1 MSPAPH
7 AAAGE
12 GLPTPVRGV
21 LQLAAAQALAVLA
34 AAGAAVLY
42 ARWLQPAQLA
52 GWLLALAVARAG
64 LLLLDGGLKTSLVR
78 AAALPEAATLARLQR
93 QAAWLALLLSLAVVG
108 AAAALAATGRLGAD
122 AAWLLA
128 LCPLAAFACQ
138 PPLPV
143 ALARLERAGHFGPVG
158 RAEAV
163 SLLLEFAGP
172 ALLLAAGVAPVPA
185 FVLATGV
192 ARGWRTARLLAAAQ
206 RLRPLPRS
214 GPPLSTAAAW
224 RDGASVQA
232 VAALSMLR
240 DNAHLWLLGPW
251 HGAAWAGLH
260 GLALTACTLVS
271 QVAVATAARV
281 ALPRLRACTPAQRWP
296 LLLRQTR
303 LLAMAGLP
311 PLALLPAWLAWADA
325 RLWSGSWA
333 AALPLLPWLLLRMVA
348 GVGLTTLGAGLLLA
362 PGAWTAARCHAR
374 WTALELALAAVALA
388 TLGPTGLAM
397 AGVPGAW
404 LGLLLFLRAATPAG
418 TPWQPRLAP
427 LLAAMLARPSL
438 ALALGLAA
446 WVHLR
451 PQALGAATL
460 ALPLCWL
467 AEPALWRRAAAWRGL
482 AAPVPL
488 RWMRWVRRAQGVQP

>member
-1 MSPAPH
+1 MSDGRPDAV
-7 AAAGE
+7 GE
-12 GLPTPVRGV
+12 GLPAPARGV

-34 AAGAAVLY
+34 AAGAAALY

-52 GWLLALAVARAG
+52 GWLLAVAVARAG

-78 AAALPEAATLARLQR
+78 AAVLPDATTLQRLQQ
-93 QAAWLALLLSLAVVG
+93 QAAWGAALLALGVVG
-108 AAAALAATGRLGAD
+108 MAAALAASGRLGAD

-143 ALARLERAGHFGPVG
+143 ALARLERAGCFGDVG
-158 RAEAV
+158 RAEGAA
-163 SLLLEFAGP
+163 LLLEFTGP
-172 ALLLAAGVAPVPA
+172 ALLLAAGLAPVPA
-185 FVLATGV
+185 FVAATAA
-192 ARGWRTARLLAAAQ
+192 ARVWRTARLLAAAQ
-206 RLRPLPRS
+206 LLRPLPRS

-232 VAALSMLR
+232 VAGLSMLR

-251 HGAAWAGLH
+251 HGAVWAGVH
-260 GLALTACTLVS
+260 GLALTACTLAS
-271 QVAVATAARV
+271 QVAVTTAARV

-303 LLAMAGLP
+303 GLAIACLP
-311 PLALLPAWLAWADA
+311 PLTLLPAWLAWADA

-333 AALPLLPWLLLRMVA
+333 AALPLVPWLLLRMAA

-374 WTALELALAAVALA
+374 WTALELALAVAALA
-388 TLGPTGLAM
+388 TLGPSGLAI

-404 LGLLLFLRAATPAG
+404 LGLLLFLRGATPAG
-418 TPWQPRLAP
+418 TPWQPRLLP

-438 ALALGLAA
+438 VLALGLAA
-446 WVHLR
+446 WVQQR
-451 PQALGAATL
+451 PDALAAATL
-460 ALPLCWL
+460 LLPLCWL
-467 AEPALWRRAAAWRGL
+467 AEPALWRRAAAWRR
-482 AAPVPL
+482 PVAVHL
-488 RWMRWVRRAQGVQP
+488 MRVVRP

>member
-1 MSPAPH
+1 MNGARQ
-7 AAAGE
+7 AAAGAMAT
-12 GLPTPVRGV
+12 GPVQGV
-21 LQLAAAQALAVLA
+21 LQLAGAQALAVLA

-52 GWLLALAVARAG
+52 GWLLAMAVSRAG

-78 AAALPEAATLARLQR
+78 AAALPDAHTLQRLQR
-93 QAAWLALLLSLAVVG
+93 QAAWLAAALSLAV
-108 AAAALAATGRLGAD
+108 AAAAATLAAGGRLGPD

-128 LCPLAAFACQ
+128 LCPLACFAAQ

-143 ALARLERAGHFGPVG
+143 ALARLERAGCFGPVG
-158 RAEAV
+158 RAEGA
-163 SLLLEFAGP
+163 SLLLEFTLP
-172 ALLLAAGVAPVPA
+172 ALLMAGGLGVVPA
-185 FVLATGV
+185 FVGATTLARV
-192 ARGWRTARLLAAAQ
+192 WRTARLLAAARQ
-206 RLRPLPRS
+206 LPAPRWS
-214 GPPLSTAAAW
+214 GQPLSTAAAW

-251 HGAAWAGLH
+251 HGAAWAGRH
-260 GLALTACTLVS
+260 GLALTACTLAS
-271 QVAVATAARV
+271 QVAVTTAARV
-281 ALPRLRACTPAQRWP
+281 ALPRLRDCTPAQRWP

-303 LLAMAGLP
+303 LLAMACLP

-325 RLWSGSWA
+325 RLWSGQWA

-374 WTALELALAAVALA
+374 WTLLELALAVAALA
-388 TLGPTGLAM
+388 MLGPAGLAI

-404 LGLLLFLRAATPAG
+404 LGLLLFLRGATPAG
-418 TPWQPRLAP
+418 TPWGPRLAP

-446 WVHLR
+446 WVQR
-451 PQALGAATL
+451 QPDALAAATL

-467 AEPALWRRAAAWRGL
+467 AEPVLWRRVAARRRPSAMQ
-482 AAPVPL
+482 V
-488 RWMRWVRRAQGVQP
+488 VRP